1 MRTIM
6 LVTRANRFTPPLRL
20 GAMAAGLAL
29 LATAPL
35 AAQASSG
42 AGTDASTQ
50 KIQQEMREVG
60 QKVIQLRQQALQ
72 DSVIQEEQ
80 FTLQQEIE
88 QKMNDID
95 SATSTR
101 NDRMNQIKQSFQQ
114 ARQNQDTAK
123 IRSLMTEYQTLGQKN
138 QQTQMQAMQDKAI
151 AADLDTFRTDLIKK
165 MNDIDP
171 SADSLISRLEALQA
185 TLQGGASGGSGQGG

>member
-1 MRTIM
+1 M
-6 LVTRANRFTPPLRL
+6 LATRANRFTPPLRL

-29 LATAPL
+29 LAAAPL

-42 AGTDASTQ
+42 AGTDAPTQ
-50 KIQQEMREVG
+50 KVQQEMREVG

-72 DSVIQEEQ
+72 DSAMQEEQ
-80 FTLQQEIE
+80 FALQQEIE

-95 SATSTR
+95 STTSTR

-114 ARQNQDTAK
+114 ARQDQDTAK
-123 IRSLMTEYQTLGQKN
+123 IRSLMTEYQTLSQQN

-171 SADSLISRLEALQA
+171 SADSLISRLEALQ
-185 TLQGGASGGSGQGG
+185 TKLQGGASGGSGQGG

>member
-1 MRTIM
+1 M